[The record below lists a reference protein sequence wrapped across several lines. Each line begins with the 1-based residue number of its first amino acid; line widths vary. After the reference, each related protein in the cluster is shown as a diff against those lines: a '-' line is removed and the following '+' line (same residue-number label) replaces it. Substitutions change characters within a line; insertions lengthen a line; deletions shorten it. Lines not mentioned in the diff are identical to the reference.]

1 MTVET
6 YLNGLR
12 KKHERLCGL
21 VDSEQKRPAPNFITL
36 TALKKKKLHIKQ
48 EISKALDIQK
58 IQ

>member
-1 MTVET
+1 MTFET

-36 TALKKKKLHIKQ
+36 TALKKKKLHIKE
-48 EISKALDIQK
+48 EISKALVTK
-58 IQ
+58 KV

>member
-21 VDSEQKRPAPNFITL
+21 VDSAQKRPAPNFITL
-36 TALKKKKLHIKQ
+36 TALKKKKLQIKQ
-48 EISKALDIQK
+48 EISRALDIKK
-58 IQ
+58 I

>member
-1 MTVET
+1 MTFET

-36 TALKKKKLHIKQ
+36 TALKKKKITYKGRNFKSL
-48 EISKALDIQK
+48 SY
-58 IQ
+58 